1 MASQKPS
8 AELLDLLNQ
17 AIAREIQVSVQYM
30 WQHVLWKGVKGYAV
44 KDAFK
49 MTAISEMKHAEA
61 IAERLN
67 YLGGIPTTKPAP
79 IFIGTTLKQMIETDK
94 KDEETAIALFRVF
107 QEALTNV
114 SKHARARKVDIRLTQ
129 EDDDIVLEIA
139 DDGRGLSA
147 ADLNKPKSF
156 GLRGIRERVAHLNG
170 RFEAS
175 GRDGGGT
182 RLLLRI
188 PACRRTVLEFAR

>member
-1 MASQKPS
+1 MASKKPS

-67 YLGGIPTTKPAP
+67 YLGGIPTTKPTP

-94 KDEETAIALFRVF
+94 KDEEAAISMYKKIILV
-107 QEALTNV
+107 
-114 SKHARARKVDIRLTQ
+114 ARKEGDETTESLFKKILSD
-129 EDDDIVLEIA
+129 EEEHHDLFSSLLEK
-139 DDGRGLSA
+139 D
-147 ADLNKPKSF
+147 
-156 GLRGIRERVAHLNG
+156 
-170 RFEAS
+170 
-175 GRDGGGT
+175 
-182 RLLLRI
+182 
-188 PACRRTVLEFAR
+188 